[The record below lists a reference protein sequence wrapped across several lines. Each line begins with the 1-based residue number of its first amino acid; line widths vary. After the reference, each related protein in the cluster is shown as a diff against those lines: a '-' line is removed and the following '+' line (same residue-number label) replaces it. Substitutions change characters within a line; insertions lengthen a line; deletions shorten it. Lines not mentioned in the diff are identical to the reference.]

1 MLKSEVE
8 QAKRNKKNKKQVLEN
23 KLERAEA
30 K

>member
-1 MLKSEVE
+1 VKPNRQKEI
-8 QAKRNKKNKKQVLEN
+8 KRTRKQVLEN